1 MSELV
6 AVSQRDGIAVIT
18 VQNPPVNALGPGV
31 PEALLDA
38 VGAAERDPAVQAV
51 VIIGGGRT
59 FIAGADINELL
70 AAAKNPES
78 GGPDIH
84 PLLARVE
91 DCFKPVVMA
100 IHGTAL
106 GGGLELAMAGHYR
119 VASPDALLGAPE
131 ANLGIIP
138 GAEGTQ
144 RLPRLVGV
152 TNAVD
157 LCVTGKLIKSAEALT
172 LGLVDRVIEG
182 DLLNG
187 ACAFA
192 REIAAAPVSKT
203 RHRSG
208 GLSNTEAN
216 EAAFAAGREQARK
229 IRPHQTAP
237 LHAIDAIEAATK
249 LPFEEGCKR
258 EREIAKLCLASPQA
272 QAMIHVFFAE
282 RGVTK
287 VPGLAKDAPTYPIR
301 KVGIIGAGTMGGG
314 IAMACVNAGIPVLLK
329 DHSQEG
335 LDRGIATITKN
346 YKRSVQRGRTPQ
358 AVMDQR
364 MAMIQPQLSYDG
376 FQDADLIIEA
386 AFESMEVKK
395 QLFADID
402 KFAKPDCVLA
412 TNTSTLDIDAI
423 AAMTSRPE
431 MVVGLHFFSPANVMR
446 LVEIVRGRETSSQVL
461 ATAVAVG
468 KTLKKIG
475 VVVGNAYG
483 FVGNRMMFA
492 YMREAQ
498 FLVEEGAL
506 PEQVDAAL
514 TNFGMAMGI
523 FAVDDLGGIDLL
535 YRVRQ
540 EFKHLDKPGVRKP
553 VVHDRLYESGRWGQK
568 RNAGWYS
575 YDDKLKPSPDPAVRE
590 LVEKT
595 SAELGF
601 TRRAISNEEIVERC
615 FYAMVNEGAKILEA
629 GLAYRAADI
638 DVIYTTGYGFPTWRG
653 GPMWLADTLGLKKV
667 YDRIREFESQF
678 GSDLWAP
685 APLLQ
690 RLAESGGTFEALDQ
704 RKNS

>member
-6 AVSQRDGIAVIT
+6 VVSQQNGVAVIT

-38 VGAAERDPAVQAV
+38 VSAAERDAAVRALV
-51 VIIGGGRT
+51 VIGGGKT

-78 GGPDIH
+78 SGPDIH

-131 ANLGIIP
+131 SNLGIIP

-152 TNAVD
+152 ANAVD
-157 LCVTGKLIKSAEALT
+157 LCVSGRLVKAAESLE
-172 LGLVDRVIEG
+172 LGLIDRVIEG
-182 DLLNG
+182 DLLPG

-192 REIAAAPVSKT
+192 REIADAPVSKT
-203 RHRSG
+203 RHRNG
-208 GLSNTEAN
+208 GLSNADAN

-229 IRPHQTAP
+229 LRPHQTAP

-249 LPFEEGCKR
+249 LPFDEGCKR

-272 QAMIHVFFAE
+272 QAMIHIFFAE
-282 RGVTK
+282 RGVAK
-287 VPGLAKDAPTYPIR
+287 VPGLSKDAPTFPIR
-301 KVGIIGAGTMGGG
+301 KVAIIGAGTMGGG

-329 DHSQEG
+329 DTAQAA

-346 YKRSVQRGRTPQ
+346 YNRSVQRGRTPQ

-376 FQDADLIIEA
+376 FESADLIIEA
-386 AFESMEVKK
+386 AFESMEVKRA
-395 QLFADID
+395 LFADIE
-402 KFAKPDCVLA
+402 KIAKPDCVLA

-446 LVEIVRGRETSSQVL
+446 LLEIVRGKATSQKTL
-461 ATAVAVG
+461 ATAVAVA

-506 PEQVDAAL
+506 PEQVDKAL
-514 TNFGMAMGI
+514 TQFGMAMGI

-535 YRVRQ
+535 WRVRQ
-540 EFKHLDKPGVRKP
+540 ETKHLNKPGVRIP

-568 RNAGWYS
+568 TQAGWYK
-575 YDDKLKPSPDPAVRE
+575 YDDKGKASPDPFVRE

-601 TRRAISNEEIVERC
+601 TRRDIANEEIIERC
-615 FYAMVNEGAKILEA
+615 FYAMVNEGAKILEE

-653 GPMWLADTLGLKKV
+653 GPMWFGDAAGLARV
-667 YDRIREFESQF
+667 YARICEIEQQY

-685 APLLQ
+685 APLLK
-690 RLAESGGTFEALDQ
+690 RLAESGSTFAARDE
-704 RKNS
+704 KGIS

>member
-1 MSELV
+1 MSQLV
-6 AVSQRDGIAVIT
+6 AVNQHDGIAVIT

-38 VGAAERDPAVQAV
+38 VGAAERDLAVQVV
-51 VIIGGGRT
+51 VIIGGGKT

-119 VASPDALLGAPE
+119 VAVADALLGAPE
-131 ANLGIIP
+131 SNLGIIP

-152 TNAVD
+152 ANAVD
-157 LCVTGKLIKSAEALT
+157 LCVSGRLVKAGEAKD
-172 LGLVDRVIEG
+172 LGLIDRVVEG
-182 DLLNG
+182 DLLTA

-192 REIAAAPVSKT
+192 REIAALPVSKT

-208 GLSNTEAN
+208 GLGDVEAN

-249 LPFEEGCKR
+249 LPFEEACKR
-258 EREIAKLCLASPQA
+258 EREIAKLCLTSPQA

-282 RGVTK
+282 RGVSK
-287 VPGLAKDAPTYPIR
+287 VPGLAKDAPTYAIR

-314 IAMACVNAGIPVLLK
+314 IAMACVNAGIPVLLR
-329 DHSQEG
+329 DTSQEA
-335 LDRGIATITKN
+335 LDRGIATIAKN
-346 YKRSVQRGRTPQ
+346 YNRSVQRGRTPQ

-364 MAMIQPQLSYDG
+364 MAMIQPQLTYDG
-376 FQDADLIIEA
+376 FEAADLIIEA

-395 QLFADID
+395 ALFTDID
-402 KFAKPDCVLA
+402 KVAKPDCILA

-446 LVEIVRGRETSSQVL
+446 LVEIVRGKDTSPKTLS
-461 ATAVAVG
+461 TAVAVS

-506 PEQVDAAL
+506 PEQVDKAL
-514 TNFGMAMGI
+514 TDFGMAMGI

-535 YRVRQ
+535 YRVRH
-540 EFKHLDKPGVRKP
+540 ETKHLDKPGVRKP
-553 VVHDRLYESGRWGQK
+553 VVHDRLYDSGRWGQK
-568 RNAGWYS
+568 RNAGWYK
-575 YDDKLKPSPDPAVRE
+575 YDDKMKPSPDPFVRE

-595 SAELGF
+595 STELGF
-601 TRRAISNEEIVERC
+601 TRRTISNEEIIERC
-615 FYAMVNEGAKILEA
+615 FFAMVNEGAKILEE

-653 GPMWLADTLGLKKV
+653 GPMWFGDAVGLQKI
-667 YDRIREFESQF
+667 YARICDFEKQF
-678 GSDLWAP
+678 GPDLWVP
-685 APLLQ
+685 APLLK
-690 RLAESGGTFEALDQ
+690 RLVESGGTFAARDEKDP
-704 RKNS
+704 K